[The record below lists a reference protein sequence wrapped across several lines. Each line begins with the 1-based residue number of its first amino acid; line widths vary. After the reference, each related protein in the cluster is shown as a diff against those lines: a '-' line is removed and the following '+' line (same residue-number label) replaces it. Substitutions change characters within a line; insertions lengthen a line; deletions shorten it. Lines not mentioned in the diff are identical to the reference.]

1 MKLFINALSARMGG
15 GQTYLV
21 NLLRHPPDPARMRLF
36 VYAPVSLELPR
47 HPHVTR
53 LKTACPTGNPI
64 LRALWEKTVLPKVL
78 RRAGADVLFCPGGVV
93 ATRAPQGCRTVTMFR
108 NMIPFDPVQR
118 RRYPP
123 GYQRLRNRILHRVML
138 ESMLRADRVI
148 FISEHARRVIEK
160 AAGRRLDH
168 AVVIPHGVDEVFRGA
183 GAQSPQRPGWLPT
196 EYLLYVSTIDRYKAQ
211 VEVVR
216 AYARL
221 SAMRPTGEK
230 LLLVG
235 HETPGYGRRVRH
247 EISRLGL
254 EGRVVLTGAVAH
266 SEMPAL
272 YHRAKLHIFASESEN
287 CPNILLEAMAAGGAI
302 LASNRAPMPEFAGDA
317 VVYFDPSRPAQL
329 AARIAALID
338 DAPGR
343 RRLGAK
349 ALARVARY
357 DWALTAKRTWE
368 SFYPLSAEAF

>member
-21 NLLRHPPDPARMRLF
+21 NLLRHPPDPARMHLYI
-36 VYAPVSLELPR
+36 YAPFSLTLPR
-47 HPHVTR
+47 HPAVTR
-53 LKTACPTGNPI
+53 LRTAWPTGNPV
-64 LRALWEKTVLPKVL
+64 LRTLWEKTVLPKVL
-78 RRAGADVLFCPGGVV
+78 RQAGADVLFCPGGVV
-93 ATRAPQGCRTVTMFR
+93 ATRAPRGCRTATMFR

-160 AAGRRLDH
+160 AAGRRLRR
-168 AVVIPHGVDEVFRGA
+168 AVVIPHGVNEMFHDAPKDPRERF
-183 GAQSPQRPGWLPT
+183 GWLPD
-196 EYLLYVSTIDRYKAQ
+196 EYLLYVSTIDHYKAQ
-211 VEVVR
+211 VEVVQ

-221 SAMRPTGEK
+221 CAMRPTKEK

-235 HETPGYGRRVRH
+235 HETPGYGRRVRR

-254 EGRVVLTGAVAH
+254 EGRVRLTGPVAY
-266 SEMPAL
+266 SEMPIL

-302 LASNRAPMPEFAGDA
+302 LASNRPPMPEFAGDA
-317 VVYFDPSRPAQL
+317 VIYFDPSRPAQL
-329 AARIAALID
+329 AARLAGLID
-338 DAPGR
+338 DADGR
-343 RRLGAK
+343 SRLGAK
-349 ALARVARY
+349 ARARVARY
-357 DWALTAKRTWE
+357 DWRLTARRTWE
-368 SFYPLSAEAF
+368 AFYPLSSEAI